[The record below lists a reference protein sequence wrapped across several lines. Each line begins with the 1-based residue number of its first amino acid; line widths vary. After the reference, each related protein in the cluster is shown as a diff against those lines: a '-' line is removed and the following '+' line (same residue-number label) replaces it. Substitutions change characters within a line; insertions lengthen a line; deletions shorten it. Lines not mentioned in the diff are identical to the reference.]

1 MTDHGRRGRGR
12 GRTLS
17 EMKKPRHKYR
27 NRQESNGRT
36 GCVCGCAVV
45 AVVCFV
51 FSGVVGVDSVVVG
64 MGGQVDGDPAPGRS
78 PGPPRGLGKYA
89 HAIYRRQERSVSDVF
104 PNVVMEESAPLEAP
118 WCEDYTNSVQ
128 FSPGSTT
135 DIMLNL
141 SHALF
146 TTEDGIVPGVSYE
159 GKLYSCTGYELFD

>member
-12 GRTLS
+12 GPTLS
-17 EMKKPRHKYR
+17 EMKKPKHKYR
-27 NRQESNGRT
+27 SQQESNRRT

-51 FSGVVGVDSVVVG
+51 FSGVDSVVVG
-64 MGGQVDGDPAPGRS
+64 MGGLVDGDPAPGRS
-78 PGPPRGLGKYA
+78 PGPPGGKYA
-89 HAIYRRQERSVSDVF
+89 HAIYRRQGRSVSDVF

-118 WCEDYTNSVQ
+118 WCEDYTNSVR

-141 SHALF
+141 SHPLF

-159 GKLYSCTGYELFD
+159 GKWYSCTGYEFI